1 MIDASEFRLSYTPNY
16 ADTLAVQR
24 QALRYRYSVMQ
35 RYVWWLLPIAQLAL
49 AVAIGVILVWSGSIE
64 RMLGPALLIYVVIS
78 VGLLSA
84 VRWSAPRLS
93 ARWVTQR
100 KAPVP
105 LAFHAQ
111 PDRMRWESQ
120 EVGRWVRW
128 EAIERMFVTSTAVCF
143 LVGDSTFFVPKS
155 AFAELA
161 ALKDFVEMAL
171 LRLSEPARQ
180 ASLADKTIV
189 AARAAA

>member
-180 ASLADKTIV
+180 ASLADKSIV

>member
-1 MIDASEFRLSYTPNY
+1 MMDASEFRLSYTPNY

-24 QALRYRYSVMQ
+24 QALRYQYSVMQ
-35 RYVWWLLPIAQLAL
+35 RYVWWLVPIAQLAL
-49 AVAIGVILVWSGSIE
+49 AVAIAVILVWGESVES
-64 RMLGPALLIYVVIS
+64 MLGPALLIFVVIS
-78 VGLLSA
+78 VGLWSA
-84 VRWSAPRLS
+84 VRWMAPRLS
-93 ARWVTQR
+93 ARWVAQR

-111 PDRMRWESQ
+111 PDCMRWESQ

-143 LVGDSTFFVPKS
+143 LVGDTTFYVPKS
-155 AFAELA
+155 AFADPA

-171 LRLSEPARQ
+171 LRLSEPASR
-180 ASLADKTIV
+180 ASLADRSIV
-189 AARAAA
+189 AVRAAA